1 MHDTVIYLGP
11 TLSQPEA
18 SSILDATYLPPVCRG
33 DLARLPE
40 ETRIVGII
48 DGEFYQKLA
57 VSPKEI
63 MPLLERGVQVFGA
76 SSMGALRAA
85 EIHRYGMIGV
95 GEIFRMFRDG
105 VLDGDDEVALVY
117 DRNSYRHFSEP
128 LVNLRRVLELA
139 LAEHVIDQDQMES
152 LVLQMKRLYF
162 PDRSYRAL
170 QALGPQLGDFF
181 RRIALPDVKRD
192 DARELLL
199 AIKTVRGQE
208 CIAADAN
215 VADRRF

>member
-1 MHDTVIYLGP
+1 MHDTLIYLGP

-18 SSILDATYLPPVCRG
+18 SSILDAIYLPPVCRG
-33 DLARLPE
+33 DLGKLPE
-40 ETRIVGII
+40 DTRIVGII

-63 MPLLERGVQVFGA
+63 VPLLERGVQVFGA

-95 GEIFRMFRDG
+95 GEVFRMFRDG

-117 DRNSYRHFSEP
+117 DRNSYQHFSEP
-128 LVNLRRVLELA
+128 LVNLRRALELA
-139 LAEHVIDQDQMES
+139 LAEHVIDREQMES
-152 LVLQMKRLYF
+152 LVQQMKRLYF

-170 QALGPQLGDFF
+170 QALCPRLDDFF

-199 AIKTVRGQE
+199 AIRTMRGRE

-215 VADRRF
+215 AIGNP

>member
-18 SSILDATYLPPVCRG
+18 SSILEATYLPPVCRG
-33 DLARLPE
+33 DLGKLPE
-40 ETRIVGII
+40 EIRIVGII

-63 MPLLERGVQVFGA
+63 VPLLERGVQVFGA

-95 GEIFRMFRDG
+95 GEVFRMFRDG

-128 LVNLRRVLELA
+128 LVNLRRTLELA
-139 LAEHVIDQDQMES
+139 LAEHVIDREQMES

-170 QALGPQLGDFF
+170 QALCPQLGDFF
-181 RRIALPDVKRD
+181 RCIALPDVKRD

-199 AIKTVRGQE
+199 AIKTMRGRE

-215 VADRRF
+215 AIANP